1 MDGHYYLGK
10 TLVQQRRIDEGMVAL
25 REAMRVAPDSP
36 WPRIELAECLLK
48 RDDYREA
55 ITVLRGKPSL
65 SPHYNLADAHLLLAN
80 KMAETKNINE
90 RARDHWKFIVAMDDS
105 IPAYKIAKRE
115 AHERLVTIEVIRE
128 AAARIQGHVHRTP
141 VLTSRAFNERAG
153 CEVFFKC
160 ENLQRA
166 GAFKIRGAT
175 NKILSLTDDEKQ
187 RGVAAFSSGNHA
199 QAVALAA
206 HEAGIKAVIAMPDDA
221 PKAKVAATRGYGA
234 EIVFYDR
241 LKQDR
246 EAVAIELARRD
257 GRVLVPPYD
266 DYLILAGQAT
276 CGLELVEEVRDLDCL
291 LTPCSGGGLF
301 AGVSTAA
308 KALNPNIR
316 CFPVEP
322 DTADDTRQ
330 SFLKGK
336 RVTIPPPP
344 TIADGLRV
352 QSPGAITFPILQKT
366 AEDVLTV
373 SDEEII
379 ETIKFFLF
387 RMKLLVEPSG
397 AAAAAAVLTGKLP
410 RDARRVGVVVS
421 GGNID
426 AELLSEFLIPKAAS
440 A

>member
-1 MDGHYYLGK
+1 ML
-10 TLVQQRRIDEGMVAL
+10 TFQL
-25 REAMRVAPDSP
+25 
-36 WPRIELAECLLK
+36 
-48 RDDYREA
+48 
-55 ITVLRGKPSL
+55 
-65 SPHYNLADAHLLLAN
+65 
-80 KMAETKNINE
+80 IN
-90 RARDHWKFIVAMDDS
+90 
-105 IPAYKIAKRE
+105 
-115 AHERLVTIEVIRE
+115 E
-128 AAARIQGHVHRTP
+128 AAARIRGRVHRTP
-141 VLTSRAFNERAG
+141 VVTSRSFNEATG
-153 CEVFFKC
+153 KEVFFKC

-175 NKILSLTDDEKQ
+175 NKILSLTNDEKK

-199 QAVALAA
+199 QAVALASR
-206 HEAGIKAVIAMPDDA
+206 EAGIRAVIAMPDDA

-234 EIVFYDR
+234 QIIFYDR

-246 EAVAIELARRD
+246 EEVAIEIAERD

-266 DYLILAGQAT
+266 DYLILAGQGT
-276 CGLELVEEVRDLDCL
+276 CGVEFLEEVPDLDCL
-291 LTPCSGGGLF
+291 LAPCSGGGLF

-308 KALNPNIR
+308 KAMNPQIR

-322 DTADDTRQ
+322 ETADDTKQ
-330 SFLKGK
+330 SFLKGE
-336 RVTIPPPP
+336 RVSIPPPP

-352 QSPGAITFPILQKT
+352 QSPGTLTFPVLQKT

-397 AAAAAAVLTGKLP
+397 AAAAAAVFTGKLP
-410 RDARRVGVVVS
+410 RDTKRVGVIIS

-426 AELLSEFLIPKAAS
+426 AELLSQFLTS
-440 A
+440 TENS

>member
-1 MDGHYYLGK
+1 ML
-10 TLVQQRRIDEGMVAL
+10 TIAL
-25 REAMRVAPDSP
+25 
-36 WPRIELAECLLK
+36 IQ
-48 RDDYREA
+48 
-55 ITVLRGKPSL
+55 
-65 SPHYNLADAHLLLAN
+65 
-80 KMAETKNINE
+80 
-90 RARDHWKFIVAMDDS
+90 
-105 IPAYKIAKRE
+105 
-115 AHERLVTIEVIRE
+115 E
-128 AAARIQGHVHRTP
+128 AAARIRGHVHRTP
-141 VLTSRAFNERAG
+141 VVTSRSFNEATG
-153 CEVFFKC
+153 KEVFFKC

-175 NKILSLTDDEKQ
+175 NKIQSLTDEEKR

-199 QAVALAA
+199 QAVALASR
-206 HEAGIKAVIAMPDDA
+206 EAGIRAVIAMPDDA
-221 PKAKVAATRGYGA
+221 PKAKVAATRAYGA

-246 EAVAIELARRD
+246 EAVAIEIAERD

-266 DYLILAGQAT
+266 DYLILAGQGT
-276 CGLELVEEVRDLDCL
+276 CGLEFLEDVPDLDCL
-291 LTPCSGGGLF
+291 LAPCSGGGLF

-308 KALNPNIR
+308 KAVNPRIR

-330 SFLKGK
+330 SFLKGE
-336 RVTIPPPP
+336 RVSIPPPP

-352 QSPGAITFPILQKT
+352 QSPGALTFPILQRT

-373 SDEEII
+373 TDEEII

-397 AAAAAAVLTGKLP
+397 AAAAAAVLANKLP
-410 RDARRVGVVVS
+410 NDVKRVGVILS

-426 AELLSEFLIPKAAS
+426 AELLSQILAPKGQ
-440 A
+440 